1 MKLSKLIGVLALHI
15 FLLAACAT
23 SPNAPEE
30 KKQERP
36 VSRAVPHTLIE
47 NIRNEQEKD
56 AAAAAQAKA
65 AKGEKAKLY
74 PGTGVFIKP
83 PTVTAT
89 PTTPSGDEV
98 VLNFEGADIREVAK
112 TIITDIL
119 RETYIIDPRVQ
130 GTVNLHTSKPIPRS
144 ALLATLETVLRM
156 NGAAVIREEG
166 IYKIVPSAAAPRGSV
181 TPQLGSATVPLPSGY
196 SIQIIP
202 LQFIAAKEM
211 AKILEP
217 YAPEP
222 GAVRVDELRNLIIL
236 AGSERE
242 RKHMLET
249 IQIFDVDW
257 LAGMSVGLF
266 TLQSADVKTVYPE
279 LEKIFGDKAQG
290 PLAGVIRLVPIE
302 RLNGIL
308 VITPQP
314 KYLEQA
320 QIWLERLDKSGG
332 TGAGRLYVYPVQNG
346 NAEKLAAL
354 LNQLFSGKKTTT
366 RTTPPPG
373 LAPGTTPAEIRGV
386 TLQPPGAPLPPPQAA
401 ATAASGDGVALPT
414 DVTVIADKD
423 NNALLILASAS
434 DYEKIETALRKLDV
448 VPRQVL
454 IEVTIAEVTLTDNLS
469 LGLEWLFNRYGNTG
483 TLDMGAVGLA
493 PLVPGFS
500 LVRKINGETRGV
512 LNILGEDAN
521 VNVISSP
528 HVMVH
533 DNQTAKIQVGSR
545 VPTLSSTQSLAGT
558 TTGIINSVQYLE
570 TGVLLSV
577 TPHINAGGLVTMEIQ
592 QEVSDATA
600 TRTSGIDSPTIRKRA
615 AQTTVTVQNGE
626 TIVLG
631 GMIKDDRSFNSS
643 GIPLLSQ
650 IPLVGALFGSQ
661 SVVDSRTEL
670 VLFITPKVAS
680 NNQQARQITEEFRKK
695 VPRIEELLPR
705 TQKPDDKSQYPW
717 QN

>member
-1 MKLSKLIGVLALHI
+1 MKTFTFKWLFAISILALS
-15 FLLAACAT
+15 ACAT
-23 SPNAPEE
+23 TPLEPE
-30 KKQERP
+30 KKEERP
-36 VSRAVPHTLIE
+36 VLRGTVPHTMIE
-47 NIRNEQEKD
+47 NIRTEQQR
-56 AAAAAQAKA
+56 QAETA
-65 AKGEKAKLY
+65 TKGSERAKLY

-83 PTVTAT
+83 PGTAIT
-89 PTTPSGDEV
+89 PAAPTGDEV

-112 TIITDIL
+112 TVITDIL

-156 NGAAVIREEG
+156 NGAAIIREEG
-166 IYKIVPSAAAPRGSV
+166 IYKIVPSANAPRGSV
-181 TPQLGSATVPLPSGY
+181 TPQLGGATVPLPSGY

-217 YAPEP
+217 YTPEP
-222 GAVRVDELRNLIIL
+222 GAIRVDELRNLIIL

-242 RKHMLET
+242 RRHMLET

-290 PLAGVIRLVPIE
+290 PLAGLIRLVPIE

-308 VITPQP
+308 VITPQS

-320 QIWLERLDKSGG
+320 QIWIDRLDKSGG
-332 TGAGRLYVYPVQNG
+332 TGSGRLYVYPVQNG

-354 LNQLFSGKKTTT
+354 LNQVFSGKKTTT
-366 RTTPPPG
+366 RPTPAPG
-373 LAPGTTPAEIRGV
+373 LAPGLTPAEVRGV
-386 TLQPPGAPLPPPQAA
+386 PIPQPGIPIPPPQVPGVSS
-401 ATAASGDGVALPT
+401 ASDGLSLPA

-423 NNALLILASAS
+423 NNALLILASAA
-434 DYEKIETALRKLDV
+434 DYEKIETAIRKLDV
-448 VPRQVL
+448 IPRQVL
-454 IEVTIAEVTLTDNLS
+454 IEVTIAEVQLNDKLDLS
-469 LGLEWLFNRYGNTG
+469 MEWLFNRYGNTG
-483 TLDMGAVGLA
+483 RLDMGAGGIAALT
-493 PLVPGFS
+493 PGFS
-500 LVRKINGETRGV
+500 LTRDIKPGETESRRAF
-512 LNILGEDAN
+512 NINSVNAN
-521 VNVISSP
+521 VKIISSP

-545 VPTLSSTQSLAGT
+545 IPTLSSTQTVPGT
-558 TTGIINSVQYLE
+558 TTGIISSVQYLE
-570 TGVLLSV
+570 TGTLLSV
-577 TPHINAGGLVTMEIQ
+577 KPHINAGGLVTMEIS
-592 QEVSDATA
+592 QEVSTA
-600 TRTSGIDSPTIRKRA
+600 ERNDFSSIDSPTINKRTA
-615 AQTTVTVQNGE
+615 ETTVTVQSGE
-626 TIVLG
+626 TIVLAG
-631 GMIKDDRSFNSS
+631 LISEDRAFGSS

-650 IPLVGALFGSQ
+650 IPLIGSLFGSQ
-661 SVVDSRTEL
+661 GFTDNRREL
-670 VLFITPKVAS
+670 VLLITPKVAS
-680 NNQQARQITEEFRKK
+680 NNAQARQITEEFKQK
-695 VPRIEELLPR
+695 VPRIIDVLPR